1 VSCGYEAAD
10 FRDCKRVG
18 KFGEWG
24 LHPIGRV
31 MGPKGHREIVVSN
44 IIWIV
49 VIGFIAGI
57 IARFLSPGPNEL
69 GGFIVTTVLGI
80 AGAFV
85 ATFIGQSIGWYRLD
99 QGAGLIGA
107 TVGAL
112 LVLFVWNRFVVS
124 RAPTASDPGSRPPP
138 RRWL

>member
-1 VSCGYEAAD
+1 
-10 FRDCKRVG
+10 
-18 KFGEWG
+18 
-24 LHPIGRV
+24 
-31 MGPKGHREIVVSN
+31 MGPKRHREIVVSN

-112 LVLFVWNRFVVS
+112 LVLFVWNRFAVS

-138 RRWL
+138 PRRWL

>member
-1 VSCGYEAAD
+1 MPQS
-10 FRDCKRVG
+10 R
-18 KFGEWG
+18 
-24 LHPIGRV
+24 
-31 MGPKGHREIVVSN
+31 N
-44 IIWIV
+44 
-49 VIGFIAGI
+49 
-57 IARFLSPGPNEL
+57 RFLIILIL
-69 GGFIVTTVLGI
+69 GASI

>member
-1 VSCGYEAAD
+1 
-10 FRDCKRVG
+10 
-18 KFGEWG
+18 
-24 LHPIGRV
+24 
-31 MGPKGHREIVVSN
+31 VSN
-44 IIWIV
+44 IIWII

-69 GGFIVTTVLGI
+69 GGFIVMTALGI

-112 LVLFVWNRFVVS
+112 LVLFVWNRFVVR
-124 RAPTASDPGSRPPP
+124 RAPTASYPGSRPPP